1 MSSASTDDFA
11 SKPDCYTS
19 LLKGLEINTVLAE
32 DDGHPLAVYTIASND
47 DKDAIQQ
54 KRRPVLLLH
63 GRTWSSVPVY
73 HLAGGRQD
81 NGSDGNDEAAE
92 SRSLIEA
99 LFNTGSIQPYAM
111 DFRGFGGTPK
121 DNSGFVEP
129 LRCIKDAI
137 SVLNWIQSNEIE
149 KGTESDASR
158 PALLGWSHGALI
170 AQIAAQRYP
179 DAMSKLI
186 LYGSIYNPNV
196 KYSIPP
202 PPFPGDDYKNL
213 TDHDDFPLHEMAP
226 QNVYGNATE
235 DFTHNHVV
243 SNWFAEAALIC
254 DPIKVQ
260 WWNLHQLNECHPSL
274 VKVPTMVIAGDQ
286 DPYAPMSTQAELFT
300 HLGKGRDRVWSIIA
314 NADHAVHLSDRRF
327 KLVENVR
334 NFIDTHSG

>member
-1 MSSASTDDFA
+1 MSCVVEIATESKREHNINQKHSVIMIVQRVSVSALNNRALRLISTTLTNRINDTHHVNNCSSHRKTLVIKNTQHAPRYSKRFMSSASVDDFS

-54 KRRPVLLLH
+54 NRRPVLLLH

-81 NGSDGNDEAAE
+81 NGLDGNDTAAE

-137 SVLNWIQSNEIE
+137 SVLNWIQSNENE
-149 KGTESDASR
+149 RGTESDASR
-158 PALLGWSHGALI
+158 PSLLGWSHGALI
-170 AQIAAQRYP
+170 AQIAAQRHP

-186 LYGSIYNPNV
+186 L
-196 KYSIPP
+196 
-202 PPFPGDDYKNL
+202 
-213 TDHDDFPLHEMAP
+213 
-226 QNVYGNATE
+226 
-235 DFTHNHVV
+235 
-243 SNWFAEAALIC
+243 
-254 DPIKVQ
+254 
-260 WWNLHQLNECHPSL
+260 
-274 VKVPTMVIAGDQ
+274 
-286 DPYAPMSTQAELFT
+286 
-300 HLGKGRDRVWSIIA
+300 
-314 NADHAVHLSDRRF
+314 
-327 KLVENVR
+327 
-334 NFIDTHSG
+334 